1 VNLKS
6 LEGSIPNSRQ
16 ILSYAALSYG
26 LFIYLFIYLFIHG
39 KKFIR
44 YNKFQKMSKNPKIEN
59 PNPIITLIYNTK
71 LPTHL
76 ISMNAVCLKI
86 LIEKAFKLI

>member
-1 VNLKS
+1 
-6 LEGSIPNSRQ
+6 
-16 ILSYAALSYG
+16 
-26 LFIYLFIYLFIHG
+26 
-39 KKFIR
+39 
-44 YNKFQKMSKNPKIEN
+44 MSKNPKIEN